1 MGGPQKSYELLSRVI
16 QIGHMTVT
24 LIIVYLLFQAL
35 RATLRIR
42 DPLHRGKWLSE
53 QYLDGDVT
61 EPVTEFGSLIGH
73 QCCR

>member
-24 LIIVYLLFQAL
+24 LIIVDLLFQAL

-42 DPLHRGKWLSE
+42 YPLRRRKCVSE
-53 QYLDGDVT
+53 GSLESDVT
-61 EPVTEFGSLIGH
+61 EL
-73 QCCR
+73 